1 MTQTSQNVQQ
11 RIATLP
17 IAKAEREKALAYVQA
32 GENLADAVLA
42 LIRVFGAQSTP
53 ILSHNH

>member
-1 MTQTSQNVQQ
+1 
-11 RIATLP
+11 
-17 IAKAEREKALAYVQA
+17 VQA

-53 ILSHNH
+53 ILSQNH

>member
-1 MTQTSQNVQQ
+1 MTQTSQNVEK
-11 RIATLP
+11 RIASLP
-17 IAKAEREKALAYVQA
+17 IAKAEREKALAYVQT

-42 LIRVFGAQSTP
+42 LIRVFSAQSTP